1 MPANGIK
8 EAPRRTSSP
17 DDHSAIVDSAGYCQ
31 FQTGVI
37 TTNQFVQIN
46 DRAVLPQNR
55 TVIEMILAGSRTGP
69 AHDLTLRVDGA
80 RAAESVTGERSE
92 ISHYPALPEKC
103 MRCLISG
110 QIGCSNNLPR
120 IVDRDC
126 DPVVS
131 SQRAQILH
139 WSRRS
144 PKKRV
149 ERQVSRQGGCT
160 HDLAEVIKPK
170 R

>member
-1 MPANGIK
+1 
-8 EAPRRTSSP
+8 
-17 DDHSAIVDSAGYCQ
+17 
-31 FQTGVI
+31 
-37 TTNQFVQIN
+37 
-46 DRAVLPQNR
+46 
-55 TVIEMILAGSRTGP
+55 
-69 AHDLTLRVDGA
+69 
-80 RAAESVTGERSE
+80 
-92 ISHYPALPEKC
+92 

-149 ERQVSRQGGCT
+149 ERQVYRQGGCT
-160 HDLAEVIKPK
+160 HDLAEVIKPTEVTCK
-170 R
+170 DGTSQSAA

>member
-37 TTNQFVQIN
+37 TTNQFVQID

-80 RAAESVTGERSE
+80 RAAESVTGSVPRSV
-92 ISHYPALPEKC
+92 ITPPFQRNA
-103 MRCLISG
+103 
-110 QIGCSNNLPR
+110 
-120 IVDRDC
+120 C
-126 DPVVS
+126 D
-131 SQRAQILH
+131 A
-139 WSRRS
+139 
-144 PKKRV
+144 
-149 ERQVSRQGGCT
+149 
-160 HDLAEVIKPK
+160 
-170 R
+170 